1 MTSCYGLAEHQVPFV
16 TSQVPKFKKR
26 IELERGCCADITV
39 NMSISGFGEI
49 PRVLL
54 VNIPKKESH
63 SFLLRII
70 QLFIFLFENP
80 KNTTRG
86 NI

>member
-1 MTSCYGLAEHQVPFV
+1 MALRNIKFPSSH
-16 TSQVPKFKKR
+16 PKSRSSKKR

-63 SFLLRII
+63 FFLLRII
-70 QLFIFLFENP
+70 QLFILLFENP
-80 KNTTRG
+80 KDTTRG